1 MKQKKKILKKFIA
14 LILVLAL
21 AIVATEYSCN
31 KPQVERTAAHR
42 ELAPGEGVIILNEG
56 VPLSGLNEASLCI
69 MLFNAINQYR
79 TADGRS
85 PLLWSNELA
94 AAAEIRAEEATR
106 LWSHTRPNGQD
117 YYTVNPSVVYGENL
131 AKGYGTAEATL
142 QAWKDSPT
150 HNDNLLYPE
159 YKYLALAE
167 CNGVI
172 SAEFCY

>member
-1 MKQKKKILKKFIA
+1 MKQKQKKKILKKFIA

-79 TADGRS
+79 TAEGRS
-85 PLLWSNELA
+85 PLLWSNEL
-94 AAAEIRAEEATR
+94 EIGRA
-106 LWSHTRPNGQD
+106 H
-117 YYTVNPSVVYGENL
+117 V
-131 AKGYGTAEATL
+131 
-142 QAWKDSPT
+142 
-150 HNDNLLYPE
+150 
-159 YKYLALAE
+159 
-167 CNGVI
+167 
-172 SAEFCY
+172 